1 MLWRSRP
8 LEAAQHALPLVF
20 LTLGVLELGGIVYS
34 LVAADPLGIAAA
46 GGPTAFVPV
55 TLAVVFATLLRP
67 SRRSVTVKGATAVG
81 AMLFFLVRVGLVVG
95 ISLSAP
101 DAVSLGTV
109 LGVVSGIVLGL
120 TLAAWAAMEFVAARL
135 EVRRGNV
142 PGGAQSPVAP
152 ASGPSPS
159 ASPVSAPLRTAAPA
173 AVAEPDPDTARTHIS
188 GRRPRPVSPAVPV
201 APHPASA
208 PTPAAGPVERRAAG
222 AVAWHR
228 GSTPWPRKNEEDPDG
243 TLLRPPRRR

>member
-20 LTLGVLELGGIVYS
+20 LTLGVLELGGIIYS
-34 LVAADPLGIAAA
+34 LVAADPMGIAAA

-81 AMLFFLVRVGLVVG
+81 ALVFFLVRIGLVAG
-95 ISLSAP
+95 IVLTDT
-101 DAVSLGTV
+101 DAVSLGAV

-135 EVRRGNV
+135 QVRQG
-142 PGGAQSPVAP
+142 PAP
-152 ASGPSPS
+152 ASRPSPAEAALPPS
-159 ASPVSAPLRTAAPA
+159 PASPPVRPVEADPGTVRTHLSGRLPRPVNPAVPAAPHPVSAA
-173 AVAEPDPDTARTHIS
+173 
-188 GRRPRPVSPAVPV
+188 
-201 APHPASA
+201 
-208 PTPAAGPVERRAAG
+208 TPAAGPPERRATG

-228 GSTPWPRKNEEDPDG
+228 GSTPWPRKNEDDPDG

>member
-34 LVAADPLGIAAA
+34 MVAADPLGIAAA

-67 SRRSVTVKGATAVG
+67 SRRSITVKGATAVG
-81 AMLFFLVRVGLVVG
+81 AMLFFLVRVGLVAG
-95 ISLSAP
+95 IALTATDS
-101 DAVSLGTV
+101 VSLGTV

-120 TLAAWAAMEFVAARL
+120 TLAAWAAMEFLAARL
-135 EVRRGNV
+135 EVRGGNV
-142 PGGAQSPVAP
+142 PGTAHSPVAP

-159 ASPVSAPLRTAAPA
+159 TPPAPAPA

-188 GRRPRPVSPAVPV
+188 GRRPRPVNPAVPV

-208 PTPAAGPVERRAAG
+208 PTPAARPLERRAAG